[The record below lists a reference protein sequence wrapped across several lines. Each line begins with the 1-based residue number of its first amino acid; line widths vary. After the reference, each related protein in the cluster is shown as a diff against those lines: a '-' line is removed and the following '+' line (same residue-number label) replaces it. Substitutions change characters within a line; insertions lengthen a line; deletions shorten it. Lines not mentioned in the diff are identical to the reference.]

1 MGNHQSPEDSK
12 HELESL
18 LSKLNAMEIIAH
30 DEFQKGTVKI
40 LRRLVEGQIHTV
52 NEFEHIKKALDL
64 ITLELFQVKNKN
76 SL

>member
-1 MGNHQSPEDSK
+1 MGNHQYPEENK